1 MLKEL
6 KKTMLEVNKGM
17 TKLQQVENV
26 NKQREVIFKKNLH

>member
-1 MLKEL
+1 MSQ
-6 KKTMLEVNKGM
+6 KTMLEVNKGM